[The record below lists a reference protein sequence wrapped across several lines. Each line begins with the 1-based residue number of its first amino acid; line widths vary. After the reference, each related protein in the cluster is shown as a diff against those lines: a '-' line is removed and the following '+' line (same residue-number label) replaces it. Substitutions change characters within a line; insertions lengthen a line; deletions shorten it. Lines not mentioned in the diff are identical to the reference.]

1 MKAIIYPTQGS
12 SESRVP
18 LTVISGEIPFLFPL
32 FVPNI
37 SKQVSRKSAGFKQ
50 PSFPS
55 LTLYSC
61 SFSPFLHP
69 PLESLFTGDYFYDV
83 T

>member
-1 MKAIIYPTQGS
+1 MKAIIYPTQKS

-55 LTLYSC
+55 FTLYSC

-69 PLESLFTGDYFYDV
+69 PLESLFTGDYVYDV